1 MATSAVLTTTACSDS
16 DLNEVVPETP
26 QEVANAYFQMTV
38 DVSSTSSDTRA
49 TAEDGTKITKE
60 DLEDTPKTDPG
71 IEFEQKLTKAYIYLF
86 KVNEGKDDNGQ
97 AYEGNPITLNLLS
110 TTTTEYNSTIEK
122 VPVGTYHAYVTFN
135 EQIPVAKQ
143 KSAALPL
150 RTRAYS
156 VPSTKKEA
164 DFVKEASSYISGILT
179 TSDKDLQ
186 SNGIPMSSNAAQIT
200 QETSATGVSTD
211 LNSPTLK
218 DTIFATIKIDDKNT
232 KSNPLKFTV
241 KAVRCL
247 AKISYMNTDVVF
259 TLWNNTTNA
268 TNAKNDNTKTTGKL
282 GTVKL
287 LSYAPF
293 NVERHYYMFRHVG
306 DLTDGGVINTTTY
319 GYYYNQKTV
328 TTSNGVE
335 SEPTYSFQY
344 VYDPDSRQKR
354 YEAGALTCADTVY
367 LNSIGELLNTKSS
380 VGTSIKDA
388 TYLSLAAASSSSST
402 GSVLA
407 YVPENVMTAA
417 NQKRGYVTG
426 VIFKAQLN
434 PTEVLTATFATDS
447 ENKAT
452 TTINGTIKDEN
463 FAVGK
468 DLYYSE
474 PTGKFY
480 TDLATLLYATK
491 LDKTYEVEDLDG
503 VKTVSKTGGSD
514 GETEEVAN
522 EEEVKLRNSYG
533 IYYYAKGICYYPFYI
548 YHKLSSASTMQPM
561 EYAIVRN
568 NDYQLTVN
576 TVAIRTAE
584 GINLKPTEDV
594 ELKETYLQATVTILP
609 WTVRSNSMDLGNY

>member
-49 TAEDGTKITKE
+49 TLEDGTKITKE
-60 DLEDTPKTDPG
+60 DLEDTPKTDDG

-86 KVNEGKDDNGQ
+86 KVNTAQGATDNGE
-97 AYEGNPITLNLLS
+97 AYSGNPIILS
-110 TTTTEYNSTIEK
+110 LSATSATDYSSTVEK

-135 EQIPVAKQ
+135 EQIPLVTP
-143 KSAALPL
+143 KSAPTL

-156 VPSTKKEA
+156 VLSTKKEA
-164 DFVKEASSYISGILT
+164 DFVKEAFSPISGILT
-179 TSDKDLQ
+179 TSNEGLQ
-186 SNGIPMSSNAAQIT
+186 TNGIPMSSNAAQIT
-200 QETSATGVSTD
+200 QETSATGVSTE
-211 LNSPTLK
+211 LTSSLK
-218 DTIFATIKIDDKNT
+218 DTIFATIKIDDTNT
-232 KSNPLKFTV
+232 KTNPLKFTV

-247 AKISYMNTDVVF
+247 AKISYMNTADEF
-259 TLWNNTTNA
+259 PLWSTTTNG

-306 DLTDGGVINTTTY
+306 DLADGLKTTTY

-328 TTSNGVE
+328 TTSGSE
-335 SEPTYSFQY
+335 SATTYSFQY
-344 VYDPDSRQKR
+344 VYDPNSSQKG
-354 YEAGALTCADTVY
+354 YSNNALTCADTVY
-367 LNSIGELLNTKSS
+367 LNALGGLKVTATGSTAT
-380 VGTSIKDA
+380 TSECAITDA
-388 TYLSLAAASSSSST
+388 SYLSLTAASTSSTT

-426 VIFKAQLN
+426 VIFKAQLK
-434 PTEVLTATFATDS
+434 PTEVLTATFATT
-447 ENKAT
+447 EGGETT
-452 TTINGTIKDEN
+452 TTINGTAPATSLADD
-463 FAVGK
+463 A
-468 DLYYSE
+468 DLYFYQ

-480 TDLATLLYATK
+480 TDLATLLYDTK
-491 LDKTYEVEDLDG
+491 LDKTYKVEDLDG
-503 VKTVSKTGGSD
+503 VKTVTTEGGGTTKEAAD
-514 GETEEVAN
+514 D
-522 EEEVKLRNSYG
+522 EVKLRNSYG

-584 GINLKPTEDV
+584 GINLTPTEDV
-594 ELKETYLQATVTILP
+594 ELKETYLQATVTIAP

>member
-1 MATSAVLTTTACSDS
+1 
-16 DLNEVVPETP
+16 
-26 QEVANAYFQMTV
+26 MTV

-49 TAEDGTKITKE
+49 TLEDGTKITKE
-60 DLEDTPKTDPG
+60 DLEDTPDTDNG

-86 KVNEGKDDNGQ
+86 KVNTADDATDDGE
-97 AYEGNPITLNLLS
+97 AYSGNPIILS
-110 TTTTEYNSTIEK
+110 LSATSATDYSSTVEK

-135 EQIPVAKQ
+135 EQIPVVTP
-143 KSAALPL
+143 KSTAPTL

-156 VPSTKKEA
+156 VLSSKKEA
-164 DFVKEASSYISGILT
+164 DFVKEAFSPISGILT
-179 TSDKDLQ
+179 TSDDGLQ
-186 SNGIPMSSNAAQIT
+186 TNGIPMSSNAAQIT

-211 LNSPTLK
+211 LTSSLK
-218 DTIFATIKIDDKNT
+218 DTIFATIKIDDTNT
-232 KSNPLKFTV
+232 KTNPLKFTV

-247 AKISYMNTDVVF
+247 AKISYMNTAVEF
-259 TLWNNTTNA
+259 PLWSTTTNG

-306 DLTDGGVINTTTY
+306 DLADGLKTTTY

-328 TTSNGVE
+328 TTSGSE
-335 SEPTYSFQY
+335 SNTTYSFQY
-344 VYDPDSRQKR
+344 VYDPNSSQKG
-354 YEAGALTCADTVY
+354 YSNNALTCADTVY
-367 LNSIGELLNTKSS
+367 LNALGGLKVTATGSTAT
-380 VGTSIKDA
+380 TSECAITDA
-388 TYLSLAAASSSSST
+388 SYLSLTAASTSSTT

-426 VIFKAQLN
+426 VIFKAQLK
-434 PTEVLTATFATDS
+434 PTEVLTATFATT
-447 ENKAT
+447 EGGETT
-452 TTINGTIKDEN
+452 TTINGTAPATSLADD
-463 FAVGK
+463 A
-468 DLYYSE
+468 DLYFYQ

-480 TDLATLLYATK
+480 TDLATLLYDTK
-491 LDKTYEVEDLDG
+491 LDKTYKVEDLDG
-503 VKTVSKTGGSD
+503 VKTVTTEGGGTTKEAAD
-514 GETEEVAN
+514 D
-522 EEEVKLRNSYG
+522 EVKLRNSYG

-548 YHKLSSASTMQPM
+548 YHKLSFASTMQPM

-584 GINLKPTEDV
+584 GINLTPTEDV

>member
-49 TAEDGTKITKE
+49 TLEDGTKITKE
-60 DLEDTPKTDPG
+60 DLEDTPKTDDG

-86 KVNEGKDDNGQ
+86 KVNTAQGATDDGE
-97 AYEGNPITLNLLS
+97 AYSGNPIILS
-110 TTTTEYNSTIEK
+110 LSATSATDYSSTVEK

-135 EQIPVAKQ
+135 EQIPVVTP
-143 KSAALPL
+143 KSAPTL

-156 VPSTKKEA
+156 VLSTKKEA
-164 DFVKEASSYISGILT
+164 DFVKEAFSPISGILT
-179 TSDKDLQ
+179 TSNEGLQ
-186 SNGIPMSSNAAQIT
+186 TNGIPMTSKSY
-200 QETSATGVSTD
+200 QELQSTD
-211 LNSPTLK
+211 DKGVNSTINDDTK
-218 DTIFATIKIDDKNT
+218 DTIFATIKIDDTNS
-232 KSNPLKFTV
+232 KSNPLKFKV
-241 KAVRCL
+241 NAVRCL
-247 AKISYMNTDVVF
+247 AKISYKNTAVEF
-259 TLWNNTTNA
+259 PLWSTTANGKAA
-268 TNAKNDNTKTTGKL
+268 TDGTTTGDL

-306 DLTDGGVINTTTY
+306 DLADGLKTTTY

-328 TTSNGVE
+328 TTSGSE
-335 SEPTYSFQY
+335 STTTYSFQY
-344 VYDPDSRQKR
+344 VYDPNSSQKG
-354 YEAGALTCADTVY
+354 YSNNALTCADTVY
-367 LNSIGELLNTKSS
+367 LNSLGGLKVTATGSTAT
-380 VGTSIKDA
+380 TSECAITDA
-388 TYLSLAAASSSSST
+388 SYLSLTAASTSSTT

-426 VIFKAQLN
+426 VIFKAQLK

-452 TTINGTIKDEN
+452 TTINGTIAATSLADD
-463 FAVGK
+463 A
-468 DLYYSE
+468 DLYFYQ
-474 PTGKFY
+474 PTGTFY

-491 LDKTYEVEDLDG
+491 LDKTYKVEDLDG
-503 VKTVSKTGGSD
+503 VKTVTTEGS
-514 GETEEVAN
+514 ETTQDVADD
-522 EEEVKLRNSYG
+522 EVKLRNSYG

-584 GINLKPTEDV
+584 GINLTPTEDV
-594 ELKETYLQATVTILP
+594 ELKETYLQATVKITP

>member
-1 MATSAVLTTTACSDS
+1 MTTS
-16 DLNEVVPETP
+16 
-26 QEVANAYFQMTV
+26 
-38 DVSSTSSDTRA
+38 
-49 TAEDGTKITKE
+49 
-60 DLEDTPKTDPG
+60 
-71 IEFEQKLTKAYIYLF
+71 
-86 KVNEGKDDNGQ
+86 NEG
-97 AYEGNPITLNLLS
+97 
-110 TTTTEYNSTIEK
+110 
-122 VPVGTYHAYVTFN
+122 
-135 EQIPVAKQ
+135 
-143 KSAALPL
+143 
-150 RTRAYS
+150 
-156 VPSTKKEA
+156 
-164 DFVKEASSYISGILT
+164 
-179 TSDKDLQ
+179 LQ
-186 SNGIPMSSNAAQIT
+186 TNGIPMTSKSY
-200 QETSATGVSTD
+200 QELQSTD
-211 LNSPTLK
+211 DKGDNSKINDDTK

-247 AKISYMNTDVVF
+247 AKISYMNTDDEF
-259 TLWNNTTNA
+259 TLWNNTTNATNA

-306 DLTDGGVINTTTY
+306 DLTDKGEITTTTY

-354 YEAGALTCADTVY
+354 YEAGNLTCPDTVY
-367 LNSIGELLNTKSS
+367 LNSLGELVNTKSS
-380 VGTSIKDA
+380 GGTSIKDA
-388 TYLSLAAASSSSST
+388 TYLSLTAAASTSSSSST

-434 PTEVLTATFATDS
+434 PSTVLTATFATDS
-447 ENKAT
+447 ENKTT

-480 TDLATLLYATK
+480 TDLATLLYDTK
-491 LDKTYEVEDLDG
+491 LDKTYKVEDLDG
-503 VKTVSKTGGSD
+503 VKTVAKEGDTSGA
-514 GETEEVAN
+514 TEVVAADD
-522 EEEVKLRNSYG
+522 EVKLRNSYG

-548 YHKLSSASTMQPM
+548 YHKLSTASTMQPM

-584 GINLKPTEDV
+584 GINLTATEDV
-594 ELKETYLQATVTILP
+594 ELKETYLQATVTIAP
-609 WTVRSNSMDLGNY
+609 WTVRTNSMDLGNY